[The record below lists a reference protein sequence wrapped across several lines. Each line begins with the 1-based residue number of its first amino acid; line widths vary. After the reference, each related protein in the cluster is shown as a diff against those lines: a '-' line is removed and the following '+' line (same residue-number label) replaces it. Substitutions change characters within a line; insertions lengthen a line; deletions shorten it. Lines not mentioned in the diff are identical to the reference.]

1 MLEIGIGW
9 AIAHLE
15 TIAALSLTALIAFTS
30 GAAYQYCEDNKKAA
44 KRGNA

>member
-15 TIAALSLTALIAFTS
+15 TIAVLCLTALIAFTI
-30 GAAYQYCEDNKKAA
+30 GAAYQYCEDDKKAA

>member
-1 MLEIGIGW
+1 MLEIGIDC

-15 TIAALSLTALIAFTS
+15 TTAALSLTALIALTI
-30 GAAYQYCEDNKKAA
+30 AAAPQYSPDDKKAA